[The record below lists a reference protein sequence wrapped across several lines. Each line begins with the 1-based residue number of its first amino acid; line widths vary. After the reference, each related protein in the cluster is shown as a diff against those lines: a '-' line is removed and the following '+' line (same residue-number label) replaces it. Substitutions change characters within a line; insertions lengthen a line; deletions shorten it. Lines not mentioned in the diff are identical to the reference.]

1 MANILY
7 FNLTNVKEAK
17 GGRPQTIMFK
27 TGGLKPNGTIIKTLK
42 DTMEKDGRELDHVH
56 DVEFISGGKVDS
68 VIGKWV
74 IAAPEI
80 VAQQYRIIDDKAWQ
94 FALEQ
99 YETYPAYQLQALDRL
114 EYSEAHF
121 ASIAGLAVGDYVNI
135 DTNGKFAKEGSGNAQ
150 NSAFRVVSIM
160 DVTKPVI
167 LAANASKGH
176 PAAFIPQ
183 LGKMIKLEV
192 VR

>member
-17 GGRPQTIMFK
+17 GGRPQTVMFT
-27 TGGLKPNGTIIKTLK
+27 TGGVKPNGTIIKTLK
-42 DTMEKDGRELDHVH
+42 DTMEATSRELDHVH
-56 DVEFISGGKVDS
+56 DVEFIDEEITE

-74 IAAPEI
+74 IASPEI
-80 VAQQYRIIDDKAWQ
+80 VAEQYRLIDGKAWKYV
-94 FALEQ
+94 LEEN
-99 YETYPAYQLQALDRL
+99 ETYPAYQLQKHDRL

-121 ASIAGLAVGDYVNI
+121 NTIAGLQVGDYVNI
-135 DTNGKFAKEGSGNAQ
+135 NAQGKFEKKQSGNATD
-150 NSAFRVVSIM
+150 SAFRVVTIL
-160 DVTKPVI
+160 DVNKPVV
-167 LAANASKGH
+167 LEAATSSK
-176 PAAFIPQ
+176 AATFIPQ